1 MSNPN
6 SPQTYNSRK
15 RMPILEAKFA
25 HEVVEV
31 KIDPCFAVKQLFKCT
46 GLTVEDVREIHEDLK
61 DLPVLEVEPKKKVRW
76 VADEEDFDKS
86 FVEVSAKAKEAK
98 GMNSFVSFDAKRED
112 SLNPNYV
119 TTYGPNE
126 EVPYGIPSGS
136 SCWCDDKIDAE
147 IYQVHKKTNALL
159 DDVIELKD
167 NMKGLLSISEVK
179 ESQLQNWHQRG
190 PNPLRYLMGHLLLS
204 NINCF
209 NQEIKKLSP
218 IVLKKIVN
226 NIDQTVED
234 LESDK
239 ISIYV
244 LYEAGAKIFKKNT
257 VLLKERSGIMKE
269 YLKIFE

>member
-1 MSNPN
+1 MSHANPSQN
-6 SPQTYNSRK
+6 DMARK
-15 RMPILEAKFA
+15 RMPLLEAKFA

-46 GLTVEDVREIHEDLK
+46 GLTVEDVRTLHEDLK

-76 VADEEDFDKS
+76 VADEENFDKS

-98 GMNSFVSFDAKRED
+98 GMNSFVCFDAKRED

-136 SCWCDDKIDAE
+136 SSWCDDKVDAE
-147 IYQVHKKTNALL
+147 LYQVYKRTNSFLG
-159 DDVIELKD
+159 DDVELKN
-167 NMKGLLSISEVK
+167 NMKNLVTRSKVK
-179 ESQLQNWHQRG
+179 ESQLLNWHQRG

-204 NINCF
+204 TISCF
-209 NQEIKKLSP
+209 NQEIKKVSP
-218 IVLKKIVN
+218 MVLKKIVST
-226 NIDQTVED
+226 IDQTVED
-234 LESDK
+234 LESEK

-257 VLLKERSGIMKE
+257 GLLKTRSKIMKE
-269 YLKIFE
+269 YLGILD